1 MSTILSYITQKG
13 LSKVFKVAE
22 QAFEQD
28 ITNVKSST
36 GYQILVIKLNNLF
49 SVKQNTHIL
58 FAYLNIIVNLKKI
71 FKEKQYVKK
80 TDIYPKGIKLPILS
94 KMPMTKKTY

>member
-58 FAYLNIIVNLKKI
+58 LAYLNIIVNFKKI
-71 FKEKQYVKK
+71 SRKNNTSKK
-80 TDIYPKGIKLPILS
+80 LTYTQKVLNYP
-94 KMPMTKKTY
+94 Y